1 MAVKLLDD
9 SELKALE
16 LEFRAYRQFK
26 VNMATIMLNKEWKEP
41 DENSWITSS
50 RGHNE
55 KALDDLIF
63 KESNP
68 AYQINLLKSIA
79 VDKTMEKLSDEL
91 RQIVEKYM
99 WGKYS
104 YLPWR
109 EVAEKE
115 FVSKSTIYDWRYKI
129 LETYAYEVGKLV

>member
-41 DENSWITSS
+41 DENSWITAS
-50 RGHNE
+50 RGQNE
-55 KALDDLIF
+55 KTLNDMIF

-68 AYQINLLKSIA
+68 AYQINFLKSLAI
-79 VDKTMEKLSDEL
+79 DRTINKLSDEL
-91 RQIVEKYM
+91 QQIVKKYM
-99 WGKYS
+99 WGEYS
-104 YLPWR
+104 YLKWP

-115 FVSKSTIYDWRYKI
+115 FVAKSTIYEWRYKI